1 MIDEEIDD
9 ILITIVKEFVKPEN
23 FQRII
28 SEQVLANAIFYSF
41 AVGRLKH
48 ADNEEEEA
56 IEDLRYVKIIE
67 SRIEKDAVIDKVLN
81 TEYPDEDDLLCGLS
95 EAVENKEIKEESKIQ
110 PLDIDTLIK
119 VAAINNVLN
128 GPIRRTP
135 YPWNLNTYF

>member
-1 MIDEEIDD
+1 MMNKCDAQCMCDIDFSNDNGYKYILDELKATRAHIDE
-9 ILITIVKEFVKPEN
+9 
-23 FQRII
+23 II
-28 SEQVLANAIFYSF
+28 
-41 AVGRLKH
+41 
-48 ADNEEEEA
+48 
-56 IEDLRYVKIIE
+56 KIIE

-95 EAVENKEIKEESKIQ
+95 EAVESKIQ

-128 GPIRRTP
+128 RPIRRTP

>member
-1 MIDEEIDD
+1 MMNKCDAQCMCDIDFSNDNGYKYILDELKATRAHIDE
-9 ILITIVKEFVKPEN
+9 
-23 FQRII
+23 II
-28 SEQVLANAIFYSF
+28 
-41 AVGRLKH
+41 
-48 ADNEEEEA
+48 
-56 IEDLRYVKIIE
+56 KIIE

-95 EAVENKEIKEESKIQ
+95 EAVENKEIKEKSKIQ